1 MYLARGTLKSLS
13 GLLKWL
19 TAKSGEN
26 AFLAVGASA
35 AVAAAVVVVL
45 HWLQAGGLGSGDV
58 VLAALPV
65 GVAGIAAVGCWAF
78 ALWLFWDTRLDPNRP
93 GYALAVVLSVVMI
106 CVSLEAFAGLST
118 LLWQR
123 GVIRSATSSAPSL
136 WRAEGHYL
144 WHVVGSVP
152 LLSVPRTLGWR
163 DPQPFT
169 DHISGA
175 LLLVFKIAIIAPLI
189 RLGLSGYQFFE
200 ARRVKIVAKREKER
214 EQKLAKQ
221 AMERREQ
228 GGKPLG
234 RPPRVDGGWWIFAGL
249 VMTLGIAV
257 AVVIRSNSGSWMDRW
272 LGRLPP
278 EVSVGN
284 FHLPLS
290 LLHSAPQLLAAAGLI
305 AMIITLIIPS
315 LRDGVNP
322 DTVRSMPN
330 AAVAILAYLLLL
342 ALLTFTAA
350 AASLALLRVGVAA
363 SYPQIPPRS
372 QPLAAVNTYT
382 WAIADALPG
391 PNIPTT
397 LNWTL
402 QYRFVDRWSE
412 VLLLVYKMSF
422 FAVLLF
428 PLYRIIRVSAYT
440 EWSRHVASAD
450 SSLSAA
456 HRFRERL
463 LDIQAILDLLEGR
476 SISATRQK
484 KFGSTPYPAKTA
496 LNDLESELEKVRS
509 LFGDSVV
516 IDKANDAEL
525 AARSRY
531 ERSTMMSY
539 GRGFISMPIDLD
551 ELRATLWRSISQYS
565 RSVTEAL
572 NNEADEQLYRT
583 K

>member
-1 MYLARGTLKSLS
+1 
-13 GLLKWL
+13 
-19 TAKSGEN
+19 
-26 AFLAVGASA
+26 
-35 AVAAAVVVVL
+35 
-45 HWLQAGGLGSGDV
+45 
-58 VLAALPV
+58 
-65 GVAGIAAVGCWAF
+65 
-78 ALWLFWDTRLDPNRP
+78 
-93 GYALAVVLSVVMI
+93 
-106 CVSLEAFAGLST
+106 
-118 LLWQR
+118 
-123 GVIRSATSSAPSL
+123 
-136 WRAEGHYL
+136 
-144 WHVVGSVP
+144 
-152 LLSVPRTLGWR
+152 
-163 DPQPFT
+163 
-169 DHISGA
+169 
-175 LLLVFKIAIIAPLI
+175 
-189 RLGLSGYQFFE
+189 
-200 ARRVKIVAKREKER
+200 
-214 EQKLAKQ
+214 
-221 AMERREQ
+221 
-228 GGKPLG
+228 
-234 RPPRVDGGWWIFAGL
+234 
-249 VMTLGIAV
+249 
-257 AVVIRSNSGSWMDRW
+257 
-272 LGRLPP
+272 
-278 EVSVGN
+278 
-284 FHLPLS
+284 
-290 LLHSAPQLLAAAGLI
+290 
-305 AMIITLIIPS
+305 
-315 LRDGVNP
+315 VNP
-322 DTVRSMPN
+322 DTVRSMPY

>member
-1 MYLARGTLKSLS
+1 MGAAGMYLSRGTLKSRS
-13 GLLKWL
+13 GPLKWL
-19 TAKSGEN
+19 TAKSSEN

-35 AVAAAVVVVL
+35 GVAAKVVVVL
-45 HWLQAGGLGSGDV
+45 HWLQAGGLGSSDV
-58 VLAALPV
+58 ALAALPV
-65 GVAGIAAVGCWAF
+65 GVAGIAAVGFWAF
-78 ALWLFWDTRLDPNRP
+78 SPRMFWETRLDPNQP

-123 GVIRSATSSAPSL
+123 GVIRSATSSAPNL
-136 WRAEGHYL
+136 WLAERHYL

-175 LLLVFKIAIIAPLI
+175 LLLVFKIAIVAPLI
-189 RLGLSGYQFFE
+189 RLALSGYPFFE
-200 ARRVKIVAKREKER
+200 ARRAKIVAKREKER
-214 EQKLAKQ
+214 EQKLAKK
-221 AMERREQ
+221 AMERRER
-228 GGKPLG
+228 GEKPLV
-234 RPPRVDGGWWIFAGL
+234 RSSRVDGGWWIFTGL
-249 VMTLGIAV
+249 LISLGIAV
-257 AVVIRSNSGSWMDRW
+257 AVVIRSNSGAWMDRW
-272 LGRLPP
+272 LGRLPS

-290 LLHSAPQLLAAAGLI
+290 WLHGAPQLLAAAGLI
-305 AMIITLIIPS
+305 AMIIIAIIPS

-330 AAVAILAYLLLL
+330 ATVAILAYLLLL

-350 AASLALLRVGVAA
+350 AASLALLRVGAAA
-363 SYPQIPPRS
+363 SYPQIPLRN
-372 QPLAAVNTYT
+372 QPLAAVNLYT

-412 VLLLVYKMSF
+412 ILLLVYKMSF

-428 PLYRIIRVSAYT
+428 PLYRIIRVYAYA
-440 EWSRHVASAD
+440 EWSRHVAFTE

-456 HRFRERL
+456 RRFRERL
-463 LDIQAILDLLEGR
+463 LDIQVILDLLEGR
-476 SISATRQK
+476 NISAMRQK
-484 KFGSTPYPAKTA
+484 EFVSTSYPAKTA
-496 LNDLESELEKVRS
+496 LDASS
-509 LFGDSVV
+509 LS
-516 IDKANDAEL
+516 
-525 AARSRY
+525 
-531 ERSTMMSY
+531 
-539 GRGFISMPIDLD
+539 
-551 ELRATLWRSISQYS
+551 
-565 RSVTEAL
+565 
-572 NNEADEQLYRT
+572 
-583 K
+583 